1 MGKDLSTSSTNEKE
15 LKTFLQYLTKLDF
28 TQFCGVCRMVG
39 VDIIQ
44 ASDSEAGRELKNFDQ
59 LLEEAI
65 DGFCFLRMWEDG
77 GSGGRALRADA
88 QRAAAYGE
96 CAVRDAG
103 IPVGQACG
111 RTLFA
116 AH

>member
-1 MGKDLSTSSTNEKE
+1 MGKDLSTSGTNEKE

-44 ASDSEAGRELKNFDQ
+44 ASDSEAGRELKDFDQ

-65 DGFCFLRMWEDG
+65 DGFCFLSRK
-77 GSGGRALRADA
+77 RRKNLLKALKVEIKEMKK
-88 QRAAAYGE
+88 GK
-96 CAVRDAG
+96 
-103 IPVGQACG
+103 
-111 RTLFA
+111 
-116 AH
+116 